1 MCFQTG
7 TTNKEFSS
15 TRRKVHHV
23 VIEKEKF
30 QNRAVVLCQGV
41 GWRESFVVCILWK
54 CVPKWT
60 EMQHGEIQ
68 NGMWPLVSTL
78 QWQDLNRAFVQYLAH
93 CSQGSMVHLGR
104 HMTPSGKLDLEEA
117 EGPAHAGETVMVC
130 SFIQQGCSPTYQDAS
145 TKQRSFGKERAAPCW
160 SWLWADYFHVQGSCE
175 KLAPIKCQMTVDL
188 ILCTGIIL

>member
-15 TRRKVHHV
+15 TRRKVHHA

-30 QNRAVVLCQGV
+30 QNRAVVVCQGV
-41 GWRESFVVCILWK
+41 GWKESFVVCILWK
-54 CVPKWT
+54 YVPKWT

-93 CSQGSMVHLGR
+93 CSQGSNGPFGETYDTLRETGLGR
-104 HMTPSGKLDLEEA
+104 SRRTSSCRRNSDGVFFH
-117 EGPAHAGETVMVC
+117 PARLFPH
-130 SFIQQGCSPTYQDAS
+130 IPGCFYQ
-145 TKQRSFGKERAAPCW
+145 TKI
-160 SWLWADYFHVQGSCE
+160 LWKRKSSS
-175 KLAPIKCQMTVDL
+175 LL
-188 ILCTGIIL
+188 ILVMSRLFSCAR